1 MGVPEKIK
9 QIEDEIAKTQVNKN
23 TNHHLGILR
32 AKIAK
37 LKREQEDARNKGK
50 SSSTGGYDVKKS
62 GDGTVAIVGLPNV
75 GKSTLLNQLT
85 NSKSKVGSYKFT
97 TLTVVPGIM
106 EYKGAAIQI
115 LDLPGIIEQ
124 AAKGRGLG
132 KRILSVAR
140 NADLILLMIDV
151 FQPEVH
157 PLLRKELMG
166 MGIRPDEEPP
176 ETIIEKT
183 RIGGVA
189 VTNLVDITKISHKL
203 VKDILHVYKIHNARV
218 IIREDISVDQLID
231 IILGN
236 RSYVGTLTA
245 LNKVDLVNKG
255 YVKEIEDRLKCKFIP
270 ISADANLNLDTL
282 KEQIYQRLDFIRIYL
297 RPKGGHADKVE
308 PLIMKNGSSVL
319 DVCNKL
325 HREMKKELRYARIW
339 GNSVKFGGQRVG
351 LAHSLMD
358 EDILTI
364 FTR

>member
-50 SSSTGGYDVKKS
+50 SSSTGGYDIKKS

-140 NADLILLMIDV
+140 NADLILLMI
-151 FQPEVH
+151 
-157 PLLRKELMG
+157 LMK
-166 MGIRPDEEPP
+166 M
-176 ETIIEKT
+176 
-183 RIGGVA
+183 
-189 VTNLVDITKISHKL
+189 
-203 VKDILHVYKIHNARV
+203 
-218 IIREDISVDQLID
+218 Q
-231 IILGN
+231 
-236 RSYVGTLTA
+236 
-245 LNKVDLVNKG
+245 
-255 YVKEIEDRLKCKFIP
+255 RLK
-270 ISADANLNLDTL
+270 
-282 KEQIYQRLDFIRIYL
+282 
-297 RPKGGHADKVE
+297 
-308 PLIMKNGSSVL
+308 
-319 DVCNKL
+319 
-325 HREMKKELRYARIW
+325 
-339 GNSVKFGGQRVG
+339 
-351 LAHSLMD
+351 
-358 EDILTI
+358 
-364 FTR
+364 